1 MVDLAQVEFVKP
13 KGKQKEEFIIST
25 QAGRALIQA
34 LPAEIAKPDMTALWE
49 TAMRE
54 IEAGRS
60 TIDRF
65 EAMQRSW
72 ITKVIAEIRSKP
84 LNIPYT
90 GPAKAGAGKGGS
102 SGPRVA
108 PEPVGKACPQCG
120 SQLMKRMG
128 GNGPFIGCEG
138 FRSGCKYTE
147 QVAA

>member
-1 MVDLAQVEFVKP
+1 
-13 KGKQKEEFIIST
+13 
-25 QAGRALIQA
+25 
-34 LPAEIAKPDMTALWE
+34 MTALWE

-60 TIDRF
+60 TIERF
-65 EAMQRSW
+65 EAMQCSW

-102 SGPRVA
+102 GPRVP
-108 PEPVGKACPQCG
+108 PEPVGRACPQCG
-120 SQLMKRMG
+120 GQLMKRMG
-128 GNGPFIGCEG
+128 GNRPFIGCEG